1 MNKKLIIKSHM
12 EVTRVIKNNLPVILL
27 KGLVLL
33 PFGESRIELNND
45 ITKKIIDISKLYHD
59 NEILIVTP
67 INDLE
72 ETPDT
77 GDLPRIGVIAKITSR
92 IDLPN
97 GNTRIVLK
105 GERRVK
111 VLSYVNYSNE
121 KDILESIVVT
131 IKDEEYHEVEETALL
146 RKLISE
152 LNRYISLNPLISNSI
167 INQIKGIVDLDKLTD
182 TISNFLT
189 LNFEKKL
196 SLMLDTSR
204 ISRAKRLIT
213 EINIELEILE
223 LENKIEQNLTH
234 NLDEMQK
241 EMILKEKIRAIK
253 EELGELDTKTEYIN
267 KIKEEIESKNIPNH
281 IQERIKRELQ
291 RYENMTDNSPEIGVI
306 TTYIDYLISIPFG
319 IKTNDENNLI
329 TIEESLNKSHFG
341 LTEVKKRIIEYIAV
355 KTNNENASSPII
367 CLVGPPGVGKTTLA
381 KSIAES
387 LNKNFVKIS
396 LGGINDPA
404 ELIGHKKTYIGSSP
418 GKIINAIIKAKSEN
432 PVILLDEI
440 DKLSRD
446 YKGDPASV
454 LLDLLDAGSNKEFTD
469 AYIEE
474 PIDLSKVTW
483 IITANDAS
491 LIPYVLLDRLE
502 IINIESYLN
511 HEKIK
516 IAENYLIPNAKE
528 KNGLYNIDIPSDTL
542 EKIINDYTKESG
554 VRELDRLINKIFRKV
569 IVKEKLDK
577 ENSGNNIIDIK
588 NIKEYLGEEKYLK
601 ETNTQE
607 RIGYMK
613 GIAYTPYG
621 GEVLEVEVTSYK
633 GKTEFITSG
642 CLGSVL
648 EESIKVSL
656 SYIKSNL
663 KRFNLTMED
672 LSSTIHLNFREGSIP
687 KDGPSAGIL
696 ITTTILSYLLKSPVK
711 KNISMTG
718 EITLLGDI
726 IPIGGLREKSMA
738 AIKEG
743 ITTIYLSKKNKREV
757 SLLDKE
763 IKNKINFILV
773 DNYIEIFKSIF
784 ERGDKNDKI
793 KKNTTN

>member
-1 MNKKLIIKSHM
+1 M
-12 EVTRVIKNNLPVILL
+12 IKNNLPVLLL

-33 PFGESRIELNND
+33 PYGESRIELNND
-45 ITKKIIDISKLYHD
+45 ITKKIIDISKLYHN

-97 GNTRIVLK
+97 GNTRIVLR
-105 GERRVK
+105 GEKRVK

-167 INQIKGIVDLDKLTD
+167 INQIKGILDLDKLTD
-182 TISNFLT
+182 CITNFLT

-196 SLMLDTSR
+196 ILMLDTSR
-204 ISRAKRLIT
+204 VSRAKKLIT

-223 LENKIEQNLTH
+223 LENRIEQNL
-234 NLDEMQK
+234 NRNIDEMQK
-241 EMILKEKIRAIK
+241 EMILKEKIKAIK
-253 EELGELDTKTEYIN
+253 EELGEEDTKTEYIN
-267 KIKEEIESKNIPNH
+267 KINEKTKDKIIPSH
-281 IQERIKRELQ
+281 IQDRIKNELT
-291 RYENMTDNSPEIGVI
+291 RYENTPENSPEIGVI
-306 TTYIDYLISIPFG
+306 TTYLDYLTSIPFG
-319 IKTNDENNLI
+319 IKTKDETNLK
-329 TIEESLNKSHFG
+329 TIKESLNKKHFG
-341 LTEVKKRIIEYIAV
+341 SNEVKKRIIEYVAV
-355 KTNNENASSPII
+355 KENNEFSSSPII
-367 CLVGPPGVGKTTLA
+367 CLVGPPGVGKTSLA
-381 KSIAES
+381 ENIASS
-387 LNKNFVKIS
+387 LKKNFVKIS

-418 GKIINAIIKAKSEN
+418 GKIINAVIKAKSEN

-440 DKLSRD
+440 DKLSKD
-446 YKGDPASV
+446 YKGDPTSA
-454 LLDLLDAGSNKEFTD
+454 LLDLLDINGSKEFTD

-474 PIDLSKVTW
+474 PIDLSGVTW

-502 IINIESYLN
+502 IINIDSYLN
-511 HEKIK
+511 YEKIK
-516 IAENYLIPNAKE
+516 IASNYLIPNAKE
-528 KNGLYNIDIPSDTL
+528 NHKLENITITENAL

-554 VRELDRLINKIFRKV
+554 VRELSRLINKIFRKILV
-569 IVKEKLDK
+569 ETKL
-577 ENSGNNIIDIK
+577 NNISP
-588 NIKEYLGEEKYLK
+588 NIKIDTNLIKKYLGEEKYLK
-601 ETNTQE
+601 ETSKEQ
-607 RIGYMK
+607 RVGFML
-613 GIAYTPYG
+613 GIAYTPFG
-621 GEVLEVEVTSYK
+621 GEVLELEVTSYK

-642 CLGSVL
+642 HLGDTL
-648 EESIKVSL
+648 EESIKISL

-663 KRFNLTMED
+663 KRFNLTIDD
-672 LSSTIHLNFREGSIP
+672 LSSTIHLNFREGSVP

-696 ITTTILSYLLKSPVK
+696 ITTTILSYLLKKPVGR
-711 KNISMTG
+711 NISMTG

-726 IPIGGLREKSMA
+726 TPIGGLREKSMA

-743 ITTIYLSKKNKREV
+743 IDTIYLSKRNKREV

-763 IKNKINFILV
+763 IKDKINFILV
-773 DNYIEIFKSIF
+773 DNYIEIYKDLF
-784 ERGDKNDKI
+784 ERR
-793 KKNTTN
+793 